1 MIDDLEPWTLD
12 CIETN
17 EVNSGKASVS
27 NNNKDGIV
35 ETSLPAIVHT
45 DDEVLKFEQVPQ
57 LLDLV
62 GFALFLFFLFLN
74 PIIVVP

>member
-1 MIDDLEPWTLD
+1 MINDLEPWALN
-12 CIETN
+12 CIKTN
-17 EVNSGKASVS
+17 EVNGGEASITD
-27 NNNKDGIV
+27 NNENSII
-35 ETSLPAIVHT
+35 EASLPAIVHT